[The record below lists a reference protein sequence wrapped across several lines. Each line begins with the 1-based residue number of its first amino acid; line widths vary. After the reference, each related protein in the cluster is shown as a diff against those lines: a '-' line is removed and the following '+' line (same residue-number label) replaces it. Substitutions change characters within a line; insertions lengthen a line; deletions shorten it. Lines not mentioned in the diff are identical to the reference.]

1 MRTGWG
7 RKDNLAKILIVDD
20 NEQNCELMRDVL
32 SSWGYEVDKAFQGM
46 DALAY
51 ALATPPQLI
60 LLDVMLPGMNG
71 FEVCRDLKRNPK
83 TECIPVIMLTA
94 LNDVEDRIRGF
105 KVGASSFISKPP
117 NYNELKYILSSCLQR
132 KQIFDSMESQQ
143 QVCNSFLALMQLQDE
158 ALYQQAVRRRE
169 LCAKAGRLLGLLEPQ
184 LSRLLVAASLCDVG
198 AVARAKD
205 GREPEAVGEAIVRPL
220 KMGDWLGVMVRRQ
233 REKLNSPNF
242 PHTAAQAQDV
252 LPELKILNAVNRY
265 LELQQGHADKDSSLA
280 ELREEARQ
288 GDWDVK
294 AVNALLQLRKDETF
308 IQGMQYGQ

>member
-32 SSWGYEVDKAFQGM
+32 SSWGYDVDKVFQGM

-51 ALATPPQLI
+51 ALATPPHLI

-71 FEVCRDLKRNPK
+71 FEVCRELKRNPK
-83 TECIPVIMLTA
+83 TEHIPVIMLTA
-94 LNDVEDRIRGF
+94 LNDVEDRVRGF

-143 QVCNSFLALMQLQDE
+143 QVCNSYLALMQLQDE

-169 LCAKAGRLLGLLEPQ
+169 LCARVGRLLGLMEPQ
-184 LSRLLVAASLCDVG
+184 LNRLLAAASLCDVG
-198 AVARAKD
+198 VIARVKD
-205 GREPEAVGEAIVRPL
+205 GRGCEAVGEAVVKPL
-220 KMGDWLGVMVRRQ
+220 KMGDWLGMMIRWQHV
-233 REKLNSPNF
+233 KLNSPDF
-242 PHTAAQAQDV
+242 PRTVAQAQDV
-252 LPELKILNAVNRY
+252 LSELKCLSAINRY
-265 LELQQGHADKDSSLA
+265 LELQQSHAEKDECLA
-280 ELREEARQ
+280 ILRNEGRLGE
-288 GDWDVK
+288 WDVK
-294 AVNALLQLRKDETF
+294 TVDALMQLRKDETF

>member
-1 MRTGWG
+1 MRMGWG

-32 SSWGYEVDKAFQGM
+32 SSWGYDVDKAFQGT
-46 DALAY
+46 DALIY

-71 FEVCRDLKRNPK
+71 FEVCRELKRNPK
-83 TECIPVIMLTA
+83 TEHIPVIMLTA

-143 QVCNSFLALMQLQDE
+143 QVCNSYLALMQLQDE
-158 ALYQQAVRRRE
+158 TLYQQAVRRRE
-169 LCAKAGRLLGLLEPQ
+169 LCAKVGRLLGLLEPQ
-184 LSRLLVAASLCDVG
+184 LNRLLVAASLCDVG
-198 AVARAKD
+198 VVARTQD
-205 GREPEAVGEAIVRPL
+205 GREAEAVGEAIVRPL
-220 KMGDWLGVMVRRQ
+220 KMGDWLGVLIRWQ
-233 REKLNSPNF
+233 HAKLNSPDF
-242 PHTAAQAQDV
+242 PYAAAQAQDV
-252 LPELKILNAVNRY
+252 LPESKCLSAVNRY
-265 LELQQGHADKDSSLA
+265 LELQEDHTDRDECLA
-280 ELREEARQ
+280 ILRNEART
-288 GDWDVK
+288 GEWDVK
-294 AVNALLQLRKDETF
+294 TVDALMQLRKDETF